1 MNTFA
6 LASPW
11 LLGLLA
17 ALVPW
22 DGTELLNRMTASSL
36 QRRDLL
42 GERRVA
48 QAYGPRERQR
58 ADVYLP
64 PDSLAR
70 PHGGWPLVVFFY
82 GGSWRSGERADYA
95 FVGRSLASRG
105 VAVVVADY
113 RLYPEALYPD
123 FIEDSARAVA
133 WAWGQA
139 TGWQVDRARV
149 FVMGHSAGAYNA
161 AMVALDARWLQPHGL
176 APAQLAGFIGLAGP
190 YNFLPLRVASLEPIF
205 GHPHPPADS
214 QPVVHASASA
224 PPSWLFTAASDAFVH
239 PVLNTDSLA
248 FRLRSVGARVETR
261 SLPRTSHVTLV
272 AALAS
277 PLNWLSPVLDEVS
290 SVVLGAPG
298 LEREPEPEVA
308 RAGAGAGAAWLAP
321 E

>member
-1 MNTFA
+1 MNTYAF
-6 LASPW
+6 ASPV

-22 DGTELLNRMTASSL
+22 DSTELLNRMTAASL
-36 QRRDLL
+36 ERKDLL
-42 GERRVA
+42 GERLVA
-48 QAYGPRERQR
+48 QAYGPLERQR

-64 PDSLAR
+64 PASLAR
-70 PHGGWPLVVFFY
+70 PSGGWPLVVFFY

-105 VAVVVADY
+105 MAVVVADY

-139 TGWQVDRARV
+139 QSWQVDRRRV

-161 AMVALDARWLQPHGL
+161 AMVALDARWLRPHGL
-176 APAQLAGFIGLAGP
+176 APSQLAGFIGLAGP

-205 GHPHPPADS
+205 GHPHTPADS

-272 AALAS
+272 AAMAS

-290 SVVLGAPG
+290 SVVRGGP
-298 LEREPEPEVA
+298 ERAPEPEQA
-308 RAGAGAGAAWLAP
+308 PEGTGSAWLAQ